1 MKRLRKPIAW
11 ILSVMMILTT
21 LPITALADEVTLSD
35 SSSSTLTVTSTPE
48 LEVTPTP
55 TATPTA
61 APTAVPTAT
70 PTAAPTATPTP
81 TSSMPKTGSDNT
93 VVYAAIMILMISAA
107 AMSVII
113 YRKHRNVK

>member
-1 MKRLRKPIAW
+1 MRKPIAW

-55 TATPTA
+55 EPE
-61 APTAVPTAT
+61 
-70 PTAAPTATPTP
+70 
-81 TSSMPKTGSDNT
+81 
-93 VVYAAIMILMISAA
+93 
-107 AMSVII
+107 SVQALAW
-113 YRKHRNVK
+113 VSEPV

>member
-55 TATPTA
+55 EPE
-61 APTAVPTAT
+61 VT

>member
-55 TATPTA
+55 T
-61 APTAVPTAT
+61 
-70 PTAAPTATPTP
+70 
-81 TSSMPKTGSDNT
+81 SSMPKTGSDNT